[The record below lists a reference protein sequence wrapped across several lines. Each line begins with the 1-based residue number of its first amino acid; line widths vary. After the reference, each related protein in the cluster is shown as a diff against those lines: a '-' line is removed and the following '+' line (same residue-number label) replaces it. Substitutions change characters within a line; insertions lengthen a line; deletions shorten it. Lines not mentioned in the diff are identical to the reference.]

1 MKANKGFV
9 LAFLIMMLIFS
20 TGCGQI
26 LNEAIGTSANAVNEK
41 ADSDETLYEIT
52 EADMKTTGET
62 PVAVRLE
69 ELPDGYLQIAEPGVY
84 LITGKLTDGKIVIDA
99 HDDEIVHLILNGVEL
114 YSEEGPSIYV
124 KKAAKVVITLAEGSE
139 NVIGD
144 SVNYSEGNEACIF
157 SNVNLTFNGTGA
169 LYVYGYYHDA
179 IRTKDCLKIL
189 ETNIYIQS
197 KNNGIRANDGVAMEN
212 STVNIQSEGIGIKTD
227 SDKDFVVMKG
237 GECKIIAG
245 ENAIVSDHY
254 IMIEGCKTD
263 FYAVKETI
271 RCNGEK
277 HINETES

>member
-1 MKANKGFV
+1 MKENKVFV
-9 LAFLIMMLIFS
+9 LAFLTMIIIFPV
-20 TGCGQI
+20 GCGQI
-26 LNEAIGTSANAVNEK
+26 WNEAIGTRENSVNEK
-41 ADSDETLYEIT
+41 ADLNKTLYEIT
-52 EADMKTTGET
+52 ETDMKITGDS

-114 YSEEGPSIYV
+114 YSEEGPAIYV
-124 KKAAKVVITLAEGSE
+124 KKAAKVVITLVEGTE

-169 LYVYGYYHDA
+169 LYVYGYFHDA

-189 ETNIYIQS
+189 ETNIYTQS
-197 KNNGIRANDGVAMEN
+197 KNNGIRANDGVAIEN
-212 STVNIQSEGIGIKTD
+212 STVDIQSEGIGIKTD
-227 SDKDFVVMKG
+227 SDKDFVVIKG

-254 IMIEGCKTD
+254 IMIENCKTD